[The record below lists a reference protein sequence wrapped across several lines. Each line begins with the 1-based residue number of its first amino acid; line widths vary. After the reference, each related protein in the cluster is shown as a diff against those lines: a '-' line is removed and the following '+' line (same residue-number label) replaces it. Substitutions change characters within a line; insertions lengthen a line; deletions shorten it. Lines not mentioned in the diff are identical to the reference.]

1 MKAFFSYFL
10 LMNTFIPISLVVS
23 IEVIKIIQGYFF
35 IKDVGMASKYR
46 ERLMKV
52 NTVSINEE
60 LGQVHYIFSD
70 KTGTLTMNEMIFKSF
85 IAGN

>member
-23 IEVIKIIQGYFF
+23 IELIKIIQGYFF
-35 IKDVGMASKYR
+35 VKDVVMASKYR

-70 KTGTLTMNEMIFKSF
+70 KTGTLTMNIM
-85 IAGN
+85 